1 VSPLK
6 QVNDGMP
13 AWYAGAGCGAGR
25 TDDAADTL
33 RTMFASS
40 TLKRLGTWLAML
52 AVVWG
57 ALAPT
62 LAQAVVRSAP
72 TPGDG
77 WVEVCSV
84 SGMVWVSLDSGEQRN
99 MPHAPSADVQP
110 CDWCSLHGGLA
121 GVPPV
126 AAKLPVLAALSDFP
140 SAFYQAPVTPAVWRS
155 ALSRAPPAVV

>member
-1 VSPLK
+1 
-6 QVNDGMP
+6 
-13 AWYAGAGCGAGR
+13 
-25 TDDAADTL
+25 
-33 RTMFASS
+33 MFASR

-84 SGMVWVSLDSGEQRN
+84 SGMVWVSLDTGEQQAV
-99 MPHAPSADVQP
+99 PHTGVSDEPSCA
-110 CDWCSLHGGLA
+110 WCALHGGAA
-121 GVPPV
+121 GSPATQAQWPV
-126 AAKLPVLAALSDFP
+126 SLALSDFP
-140 SAFYQAPVTPAVWRS
+140 PAFYQAPVTPAVWHS
-155 ALSRAPPAVV
+155 ALSRAPPAAV

>member
-1 VSPLK
+1 MSPLK

-13 AWYAGAGCGAGR
+13 AWYAGAGLGEGR

-33 RTMFASS
+33 RAMFASS
-40 TLKRLGTWLAML
+40 TLKRLSTWLAML

-84 SGMVWVSLDSGEQRN
+84 SGMVWVSLDTGKQQPAPHSGSSDG
-99 MPHAPSADVQP
+99 PS
-110 CDWCSLHGGLA
+110 CDWCALHGGA
-121 GVPPV
+121 PGAPV
-126 AAKLPVLAALSDFP
+126 AHASWPASGVMSAFP
-140 SAFYQAPVTPAVWRS
+140 PAFYQAPVTPAVWRS
-155 ALSRAPPAVV
+155 ALSRAPPTVV